1 MLIRKVLAQTVVT
14 VLLVGG
20 AFAQTTT
27 ATLSGVILDPS
38 GAAVPDTKISV
49 KNTDTGATRSASPVG
64 GKSRDPCSA
73 E

>member
-1 MLIRKVLAQTVVT
+1 MLIRKAVAQMVVT

-38 GAAVPDTKISV
+38 LCRTHRSV
-49 KNTDTGATRSASPVG
+49 S
-64 GKSRDPCSA
+64 
-73 E
+73 